1 MSNKQFPQVGKAITT
16 HVTHP
21 DSMFLTVFFSQNL
34 SKFSFYLFFSF
45 VFSFI
50 FSFLTLF
57 LHRIVH
63 SPNNALTI
71 SQEDIDKLISS
82 QDDISCSDI
91 TRDREDANCDVY
103 KNGDKQCELGVASY
117 IEEDPERVVEVE
129 MAEVEIESVENFETI
144 ENVQNTENTEIFEN
158 VENVE
163 DNENTEISENI
174 SENDEIIA
182 PEIKIIAPEVENS
195 ENTVEATVESLYE
208 NEDEYD
214 VGYESDY
221 TDSDPSE
228 NPPTSQD
235 PTVTEEQV
243 IATEETKV
251 EVPVVSESVPE
262 PVTETVSESVT
273 DKKVEVT
280 IAPVSVTEQTEINS
294 DIPET
299 NRMGAEIFN
308 ISRKNLFLKF
318 EPKKEIFVTFS
329 YPIFYEPV
337 VAVETDAVAEIDVKK
352 PKSEETS
359 VKSAKSSNNSIWIAL
374 GVLAGICLIVVAIVF
389 FQKKSYGNV

>member
-1 MSNKQFPQVGKAITT
+1 MKHFNQPGIIGEIVFLADMADGSSSKDVIVPIGRGLVSDKIFEVLVNSDPEDEVKLDFGKLNQAQCHFAI
-16 HVTHP
+16 HP
-21 DSMFLTVFFSQNL
+21 NR
-34 SKFSFYLFFSF
+34 Y
-45 VFSFI
+45 
-50 FSFLTLF
+50 
-57 LHRIVH
+57 RIVH

-103 KNGDKQCELGVASY
+103 KNGDKQCELGVGSY

-129 MAEVEIESVENFETI
+129 MAEVEIESVENSESI

-299 NRMGAEIFN
+299 N
-308 ISRKNLFLKF
+308 
-318 EPKKEIFVTFS
+318 
-329 YPIFYEPV
+329 EPV

-389 FQKKSYGNV
+389 FQKKSYTSGQPAQE